1 MAKVL
6 FAQEIYF
13 PFQSIAKLTAYL
25 KKEGHEVDL
34 VIGNEKKIVNHI
46 KNTNPDLI
54 AFSIL
59 TPYRNHML
67 SSAMAIK
74 KAGINIPIIA
84 GGYDITFLPQILEHS
99 NVDIICRGEGEKA
112 LTELCNRLDEN
123 KDYYDI
129 QNLWVKQDGKIHKNH
144 MAIWSMNLDD
154 FPFDDRDLYLNYDS
168 YFKLIPFTQV
178 LAGRGCPHPCS
189 YCFNDGYRKIYKSE
203 GSSGYCK
210 LRSVGNVIEELLILK
225 NKYKS
230 RYIFFNDSTLSYNK
244 KWLLEFLEEYKKKIK
259 IPFSINVV
267 IKEIDEEVGKALGDN
282 GYCKLVRF
290 GLETGNEEFRIRVL
304 NKKISNQHLL
314 EGASIFKKYKIRY
327 SLAMMFGLPGE
338 TVDLGWETI
347 RMAKRLSDK
356 DTVHG
361 VNIFKPFP
369 GLGITEYG
377 IKIGQYRS
385 EDVSAHELP
394 RALLKNEVQD
404 ENNETKLKNLALG
417 SIDVCFYQNYRMDEE
432 GRLLLNL
439 SRFSHLAIRFP
450 FLRPMIGQLIKLP
463 DNFIYKLIW
472 KATEG
477 LLNIKAHAN
486 VSVSFLMKYF
496 LFHSRKKIR

>member
-25 KKEGHEVDL
+25 KREGQEVAL
-34 VIGNEKKIVNHI
+34 VIGNEEKIVNHI

-74 KAGINIPIIA
+74 KAGIKIPIIA

-99 NVDIICRGEGEKA
+99 DVDIICRGEGEKA
-112 LTELCNRLDEN
+112 LTELCHRLDEK

-129 QNLWVKQDGKIHKNH
+129 PNLWVKQDGKIQKNH

-154 FPFDDRDLYLNYDS
+154 FPFDDRDLYRNYDS
-168 YFKLIPFTQV
+168 YFKIIPFTQV
-178 LAGRGCPHPCS
+178 LAGRGCPYPCS
-189 YCFNDGYRKIYKSE
+189 YCFNDGYRKVYQSE
-203 GSSGYCK
+203 GSLGYCK

-225 NKYKS
+225 HKYKA

-244 KWLLEFLEEYKKKIK
+244 KWLLEFLEEYKERIK

-267 IKEIDEEVGKALGDN
+267 ITEIDEDVGKALGNN
-282 GYCKLVRF
+282 GYCELVRF
-290 GLETGNEEFRIRVL
+290 GLETGNEEFRIKVL
-304 NKKISNQHLL
+304 NKKIKNKDFI
-314 EGASIFKKYKIRY
+314 EGADILKKYNIRY
-327 SLAMMFGLPGE
+327 SMAMMLGLPGE
-338 TVDLGWETI
+338 TLDLSWETI
-347 RMAKRLSDK
+347 EMARRISSKKS
-356 DTVHG
+356 VHA

-377 IKIGQYRS
+377 IKIGQYQK
-385 EDVSAHELP
+385 EEVSAVELP
-394 RALLKNEVQD
+394 KTLEKSQGSTDANQEEYKD
-404 ENNETKLKNLALG
+404 LALG
-417 SIDVCFYQNYRMDEE
+417 RRDLCFYENYRVDEE
-432 GRLLLNL
+432 GKIILRL
-439 SRFSHLAIRFP
+439 SRFSHLAIRLP
-450 FLRPMIGQLIKLP
+450 ILRPIIKQLIKFP
-463 DNFIYKLIW
+463 DNFIYRLIW

-477 LLNIKAHAN
+477 LLNIRVHAN
-486 VSVSFLMKYF
+486 VPFSFFIKLF
-496 LFHSRKKIR
+496 LFHRHKPIR